1 MANRLNEV
9 GFCSNADQ
17 KKAAETSRIKH
28 TSSLARSLR
37 FSPANTNSQIK
48 YSATETAMTYTST
61 LATATG
67 LITITPWAISVTI
80 TATPTASASSHAP
93 TPFFFATGLFQVE
106 SRPTSLS

>member
-17 KKAAETSRIKH
+17 KNAAETSRIKQ

-37 FSPANTNSQIK
+37 FKPANMNSQIK
-48 YSATETAMTYTST
+48 YRATEAAITYTST

-67 LITITPWAISVTI
+67 LMTITPCAIRVTI
-80 TATPTASASSHAP
+80 IATPTASASNQTP
-93 TPFFFATGLFQVE
+93 TPFFFTTGLFQVE
-106 SRPTSLS
+106 SSPTSLS